1 MEAENRKPLKLE
13 AENWKLLEAGSWKLE
28 ADFMSRIGKKVIT
41 VPKGVKVDIRPDSV
55 EVQGPKG
62 KLRQPF
68 PAGIAFALE
77 GDSLQA
83 KTLTDD
89 PQLGKFHGLARSLI
103 ANAVRGVTEGFRKD
117 LDIVGVGYR
126 AELKGKQVHFAL
138 GYSHPVVFDIPPGID
153 VAVDKQTHITVT
165 GIDRQQV
172 GQVAANIRRL
182 RKPDPYKQKGV
193 RYTGEVLKK
202 KAGKTGAK

>member
-1 MEAENRKPLKLE
+1 
-13 AENWKLLEAGSWKLE
+13 
-28 ADFMSRIGKKVIT
+28 MSRIGKKPIA
-41 VPKGVKVDIRPDSV
+41 VPKGVKIDVQPGVV
-55 EVQGPKG
+55 EINGPKG
-62 KLRQPF
+62 TLRQALP
-68 PAGIAFALE
+68 PGIGFELE
-77 GDSLQA
+77 GEQLNA
-83 KTLTDD
+83 KTLRDD
-89 PQLGKFHGLARSLI
+89 PQLGKFHGLARSLV

-126 AELKGKQVHFAL
+126 AEVKGKQVVFAL
-138 GYSHPVVFDIPPGID
+138 GYSHPVVFEIPGGID
-153 VAVDKQTHITVT
+153 IAIDKQTHITVT
-165 GIDRQQV
+165 GVDRQQV

>member
-1 MEAENRKPLKLE
+1 
-13 AENWKLLEAGSWKLE
+13 
-28 ADFMSRIGKKVIT
+28 MSRIGKKPIEI
-41 VPKGVKVDIRPDSV
+41 PKGVSVKVLNGAV

-62 KLRQPF
+62 KLMQPF
-68 PAGIAFALE
+68 PSGINFELADGHLV
-77 GDSLQA
+77 A
-83 KTLTDD
+83 KPADTR
-89 PQLGKFHGLARSLI
+89 PELGKFHGLARSLV
-103 ANAVRGVTEGFRKD
+103 ANAVTGVTSGFKKE

-126 AELKGKQVHFAL
+126 AEVKGKQVVFAL
-138 GYSHPVVFDIPPGID
+138 GYSHAVVFDVPAGID
-153 VAVDKQTHITVT
+153 VAIDKQTHITVT
-165 GIDRQQV
+165 GVDRQLV

>member
-1 MEAENRKPLKLE
+1 
-13 AENWKLLEAGSWKLE
+13 
-28 ADFMSRIGKKVIT
+28 MSRIGKKVIGI
-41 VPKGVKVDIRPDSV
+41 PKGVKVDVKPGAV

-62 KLRQPF
+62 KLLQPL
-68 PAGIAFALE
+68 PTGIGFE
-77 GDSLQA
+77 VNGDELQA
-83 KTLTDD
+83 RTLHDD
-89 PQLGKFHGLARSLI
+89 PQLGKFHGLARSLV

-126 AELKGKQVHFAL
+126 AELKGKQIHFAL
-138 GYSHPVVFDIPPGID
+138 GYSHPVVFDVPQGID
-153 VAVDKQTHITVT
+153 IAIDKQTHLTVT
-165 GIDRQQV
+165 GVDRQLV

>member
-1 MEAENRKPLKLE
+1 
-13 AENWKLLEAGSWKLE
+13 
-28 ADFMSRIGKKVIT
+28 MSRIGKKPIT
-41 VPKGVKVDIRPDSV
+41 IPKGVTVKVVDNAV

-62 KLRQPF
+62 KLRQAH
-68 PAGIAFALE
+68 PAGISFEMADGHLI
-77 GDSLQA
+77 A
-83 KTLTDD
+83 KRATDN
-89 PQLGKFHGLARSLI
+89 PELAKFHGLARSLV
-103 ANAVRGVTEGFRKD
+103 ANAVSGVTEGFKRE

-126 AELKGKQVHFAL
+126 AELKAKQVIFAL
-138 GYSHPVVFDIPPGID
+138 GYSHAVVFDIPQGIEI
-153 VAVDKQTHITVT
+153 AIDKQTHITVT
-165 GIDRQQV
+165 GVDRQLV

>member
-1 MEAENRKPLKLE
+1 
-13 AENWKLLEAGSWKLE
+13 
-28 ADFMSRIGKKVIT
+28 MSRIGKKPIT
-41 VPKGVKVDIRPDSV
+41 IPKGVTVKVVDRAV
-55 EVQGPKG
+55 EVKGPKG
-62 KLRQPF
+62 QMRQVF
-68 PAGIAFALE
+68 PAGIDFDLADGHLI
-77 GDSLQA
+77 A
-83 KTLTDD
+83 KTATED
-89 PQLGKFHGLARSLI
+89 PQLGKFHGLARSLV
-103 ANAVRGVTEGFRKD
+103 ANAVRGVTEGFKKE

-138 GYSHPVVFDIPPGID
+138 GYSHPVVFDVPQGID
-153 VAVDKQTHITVT
+153 VAIDKQTHITVT

-202 KAGKTGAK
+202 KVGKTGA

>member
-1 MEAENRKPLKLE
+1 
-13 AENWKLLEAGSWKLE
+13 
-28 ADFMSRIGKKVIT
+28 MSRIGKKLIT
-41 VPKGVKVDIRPDSV
+41 VPKGVKIDIRPDAV

-62 KLRQPF
+62 TLRQAF
-68 PAGIAFALE
+68 PAGIGFALD
-77 GDSLQA
+77 GDTLQA
-83 KTLTDD
+83 TPLTDD
-89 PQLGKFHGLARSLI
+89 PQLGKFHGLARSLV

-138 GYSHPVVFDIPPGID
+138 GYSHPVVFDVPPGID
-153 VAVDKQTHITVT
+153 VVVDKQTHITVT

-172 GQVAANIRRL
+172 GQVAANMRRL